1 MLAFMSIPT
10 LIHPDYPTENFGLV
24 SAGCHDRFK
33 SNHHLKKKNLCNQQ
47 NTFIS
52 SA

>member
-1 MLAFMSIPT
+1 MPIQT
-10 LIHPDYPTENFGLV
+10 LIHPDYPVEKFGLV
-24 SAGCHDRFK
+24 SAGCHDKFE
-33 SNHHLKKKNLCNQQ
+33 SNHHLKKKKQLCNQQ